1 MASPDALASVMKRIT
16 DRWPI
21 VAVARELTGAD
32 VPVFP
37 CVPGGKRPLTRHGF
51 HDATNDPDQAE
62 AWWRK
67 YPNANIGVPT
77 GGASGV
83 VVVDV
88 DVHGPVDGFASFD
101 RVHRTG
107 LVSGWQ
113 VLVTTPSGGMHAYYR
128 ATPDLEQPSWQAAR
142 AGIDFRGDGG
152 YVIVP
157 PSTVPTNGST
167 GQYRVRR
174 VDPGVSSVLDSE
186 RLREVLAPR
195 PTAHRGSV
203 QEVERS
209 ADITR
214 LTAWVAARGEGE
226 RNRGLFWAACRLA
239 ENSIPAPEALEVL
252 AGAASEAGLGAREIT
267 ATVRSAYRTVQPR
280 PQSTSRAQDSSA
292 AATDGWFSRET
303 TVRAS
308 PGARGLS

>member
-1 MASPDALASVMKRIT
+1 M
-16 DRWPI
+16 
-21 VAVARELTGAD
+21 
-32 VPVFP
+32 
-37 CVPGGKRPLTRHGF
+37 
-51 HDATNDPDQAE
+51 
-62 AWWRK
+62 
-67 YPNANIGVPT
+67 
-77 GGASGV
+77 
-83 VVVDV
+83 
-88 DVHGPVDGFASFD
+88 
-101 RVHRTG
+101 
-107 LVSGWQ
+107 
-113 VLVTTPSGGMHAYYR
+113 
-128 ATPDLEQPSWQAAR
+128 
-142 AGIDFRGDGG
+142 
-152 YVIVP
+152 
-157 PSTVPTNGST
+157 
-167 GQYRVRR
+167 
-174 VDPGVSSVLDSE
+174 SSVLDSE